1 VFLVPQR
8 PYAVLGTLADQIT
21 YPAAIPK
28 AERDEAKLQACLER
42 VGIFYLV
49 AQFEKEGGWD
59 AEKTWED
66 VFSGGEMQRM
76 GLARVFYHRPAFAVL
91 DEW

>member
-1 VFLVPQR
+1 M
-8 PYAVLGTLADQIT
+8 
-21 YPAAIPK
+21 
-28 AERDEAKLQACLER
+28 E
-42 VGIFYLV
+42 
-49 AQFEKEGGWD
+49 QFEKEGGWD

-91 DEW
+91 DEWSVSQPASQRASQPAIYLSACAQCQGGVLWMPS

>member
-1 VFLVPQR
+1 V
-8 PYAVLGTLADQIT
+8 
-21 YPAAIPK
+21 
-28 AERDEAKLQACLER
+28 E
-42 VGIFYLV
+42 
-49 AQFEKEGGWD
+49 QFEKEGGWD

-91 DEW
+91 DEWSVSQPAIYLSACAQCQGGVLWMPS

>member
-1 VFLVPQR
+1 MFC
-8 PYAVLGTLADQIT
+8 A
-21 YPAAIPK
+21 
-28 AERDEAKLQACLER
+28 DEAMESRLQECLEH

-59 AEKTWED
+59 AKKQWED

-76 GLARVFYHRPAFAVL
+76 GLARVFYHLPTFAVL
-91 DEW
+91 VRSHAQRLAKATIVNC